1 MQEWNKLTLV
11 QGNWWF
17 ESELKGAYC
26 TPSTWSTATFCDW
39 KWSLCVVLKPKSMKS
54 WWYIYNVN
62 RLWKIWVGGRGRF
75 QRLVLFQLVS
85 LFNVRW
91 IEWWGVNKLFT
102 VCSGNCGCRSS
113 GANTCIGCG
122 NLPHSQYGSSQEGVV
137 MVLPLKLASASA
149 SAINTFFS
157 SLFSQHN
164 THFGFL
170 TLYDWLPKSSLI
182 FLNVLLLSNGKISTS
197 PMSWCYYFI
206 TSPHF

>member
-1 MQEWNKLTLV
+1 MVWIWAQGCILYPINMVNSNLSWLKVKFVCFFETKIHEKL
-11 QGNWWF
+11 
-17 ESELKGAYC
+17 
-26 TPSTWSTATFCDW
+26 
-39 KWSLCVVLKPKSMKS
+39 MI
-54 WWYIYNVN
+54 YINNVN

-137 MVLPLKLASASA
+137 MVLPLKLASASS

-182 FLNVLLLSNGKISTS
+182 LLNVLLLSNGKISTS
-197 PMSWCYYFI
+197 SMSWCYYFI
-206 TSPHF
+206 ASPHFLTPICFPIL